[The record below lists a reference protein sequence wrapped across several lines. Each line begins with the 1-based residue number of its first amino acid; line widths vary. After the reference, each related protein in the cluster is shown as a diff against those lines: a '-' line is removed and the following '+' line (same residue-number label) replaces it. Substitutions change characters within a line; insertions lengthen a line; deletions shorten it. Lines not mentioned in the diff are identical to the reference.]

1 MNKTVYFLIDCSG
14 SMHGSRGDAVNAAM
28 EKVVKDVVPQI
39 KDQKS
44 ADLDI
49 SFKVIGFRGE
59 REIRTLADADLEDF
73 QAWKPLTG
81 ESFQGQTPTGAAIQ
95 EVINDI
101 QGGAHGDVDKN
112 VLPPAIILIS
122 DGLSN
127 GRNPSYEEV
136 MECADRNSPK
146 SVDNFRWAIRV
157 AIGMNVDEAGR
168 ASLEKFGSLSRSM
181 REAGIQSYYDCSDNY
196 ADELTEILKSLTL
209 HASIGT

>member
-112 VLPPAIILIS
+112 VCLRRLFLFRMVSP
-122 DGLSN
+122 
-127 GRNPSYEEV
+127 
-136 MECADRNSPK
+136 ME
-146 SVDNFRWAIRV
+146 
-157 AIGMNVDEAGR
+157 
-168 ASLEKFGSLSRSM
+168 
-181 REAGIQSYYDCSDNY
+181 
-196 ADELTEILKSLTL
+196 EILAMKRSW
-209 HASIGT
+209 SVPIGTVPRVSIISAGPFALQSG